1 MKETPL
7 KYLRKE
13 LDTNN
18 DFLNEWRKL
27 SQKDK
32 DELKDYAIEEINGHN
47 IKDIKDLRLTY
58 IKERKKANDTN

>member
-13 LDTNN
+13 LDTDN

-32 DELKDYAIEEINGHN
+32 DELKDYAIEEI
-47 IKDIKDLRLTY
+47 
-58 IKERKKANDTN
+58 KEKEKIQ